1 MSGLREKGYAVLLGE
16 DCRIRHYHSRITQ
29 QVVEFIIQLEV
40 NIDGTWKPI
49 IRYDTAHGF
58 AHRDIIHPDGDV
70 EKTPLAMGDYNAALT
85 FAELDIRSNWKIY
98 RERFIEEV
106 KKK

>member
-1 MSGLREKGYAVLLGE
+1 MNFRLTNIVTDLLSQL
-16 DCRIRHYHSRITQ
+16 SRS
-29 QVVEFIIQLEV
+29 
-40 NIDGTWKPI
+40 
-49 IRYDTAHGF
+49 DTLLPPGHGF

-70 EKTPLAMGDYNAALT
+70 EKIPLAMGDYNAALT